1 MTDEIK
7 HARDMTPGERQAKLA
22 ELKRGPPPQPA
33 VTLPEKH
40 ARELTESERSEWLP
54 EHKRRFQ

>member
-7 HARDMTPGERQAKLA
+7 KARDMTTEEYKAKLA
-22 ELKRGPPPQPA
+22 ELRRGPPPQP
-33 VTLPEKH
+33 VPLPEKH
-40 ARELTESERSEWLP
+40 ARELTESERSEWLR

>member
-7 HARDMTPGERQAKLA
+7 HARDMTPGEREAKLA
-22 ELKRGPPPQPA
+22 ELKRGAPPPP

-40 ARELTESERSEWLP
+40 ARELTESERSEWLR